1 MSIKALQGGSA
12 KKNSVD
18 SKFWIKT
25 GLVIAGGYL
34 VYNLFKKFTGG
45 DTQSSPDAIDCNAI
59 WDNPKYSKQLTYD
72 KNSYF
77 VRAESI
83 WSNLFGYSA
92 WWPQLWEYDTAI
104 GNTLKEM
111 QNDMDVAA
119 LICAYGE
126 KDCDILTTCT
136 LPEALAKLLD
146 DDVKQD
152 VNNYY
157 RNKGITFTW

>member
-1 MSIKALQGGSA
+1 MSIKALQAASG
-12 KKNSVD
+12 KKNSID

-34 VYNLFKKFTGG
+34 LYNLFKKFTGG

-59 WDNPKYSKQLTYD
+59 WDNPKYSRQLSYD

-83 WSNLFGYSA
+83 WANNFGTSA
-92 WWPQLWEYDTAI
+92 WWPQLWEYDVAV

-111 QNDMDVAA
+111 KNDMDVAA

-126 KDCDILTTCT
+126 KDCDIFATCT
-136 LPEALAKLLD
+136 LPEVIAQFLD
-146 DDVKQD
+146 EDIKAEVNQD
-152 VNNYY
+152 Y